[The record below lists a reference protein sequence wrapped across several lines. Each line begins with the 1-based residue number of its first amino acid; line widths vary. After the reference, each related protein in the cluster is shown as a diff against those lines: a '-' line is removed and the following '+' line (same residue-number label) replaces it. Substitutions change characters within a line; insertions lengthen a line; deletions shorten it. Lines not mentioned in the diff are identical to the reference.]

1 MPRLRKNPTR
11 LFPKVKIGSIAASP
25 SSCHTIAIDTQG
37 GVYAWGRN
45 EDGQLG
51 LGPDMPSICVPRKVT
66 IPGKEKMQCAAVGK
80 HHSILIS
87 QDGGVWGCGSNK
99 LGQLGINSS
108 VDSCNTFRRSMFV
121 LTDEHS
127 INVAKDKK
135 PLPTPK
141 KRSKKLTQD
150 EGTSVT
156 GTVLSA
162 DGDQVKFIMAACG
175 EQFSVILSSVG
186 QIYTTGASES
196 GQLGNGATGEHF
208 ITASKIAFTNCN
220 RFEPRTHFVASQKM
234 SFTTGTDDKKAPIYE
249 DIRIGH
255 IACGKNHTVA
265 VEAAREGKQSHLRR
279 VFSWGCGDYG
289 CLGHGIQAD
298 EYYPRQLA
306 YFKNKVFEQN
316 PPVFASCGAQCILV
330 LSEKGHGYYVGRHRS
345 VGDATM
351 RPQLLD
357 ALASNGHIVTGMSAG
372 AQTIICCTKS
382 GVTVT
387 WGNGQYGDL
396 GYGADGGKS
405 SAKPQFVSVMDSI
418 IVTRVA
424 SGYGS
429 TIFLVRDEDAED
441 KKALKKLKKVEKEDV
456 ESYEIASIL
465 RLRQPET
472 IVTTTVPADAAASEE
487 GDSKE
492 SGKRKLEDD
501 PKSDEKKI
509 KT

>member
-1 MPRLRKNPTR
+1 M
-11 LFPKVKIGSIAASP
+11 
-25 SSCHTIAIDTQG
+25 
-37 GVYAWGRN
+37 
-45 EDGQLG
+45 
-51 LGPDMPSICVPRKVT
+51 
-66 IPGKEKMQCAAVGK
+66 
-80 HHSILIS
+80 
-87 QDGGVWGCGSNK
+87 
-99 LGQLGINSS
+99 
-108 VDSCNTFRRSMFV
+108 
-121 LTDEHS
+121 
-127 INVAKDKK
+127 
-135 PLPTPK
+135 
-141 KRSKKLTQD
+141 
-150 EGTSVT
+150 
-156 GTVLSA
+156 
-162 DGDQVKFIMAACG
+162 
-175 EQFSVILSSVG
+175 ILSSVG

-396 GYGADGGKS
+396 GYGKLFPNFKNHLYYHKYLDL
-405 SAKPQFVSVMDSI
+405 
-418 IVTRVA
+418 
-424 SGYGS
+424 
-429 TIFLVRDEDAED
+429 IFYTFLFFFLNQRCGW
-441 KKALKKLKKVEKEDV
+441 
-456 ESYEIASIL
+456 
-465 RLRQPET
+465 RQEQC
-472 IVTTTVPADAAASEE
+472 
-487 GDSKE
+487 
-492 SGKRKLEDD
+492 
-501 PKSDEKKI
+501 
-509 KT
+509 